1 MNIFISIKLTRRL
14 GFWIELEPFR
24 KWVVMGHNYPT
35 FDEGRCYSYV
45 CGPIS
50 LGFNHP
56 DAKGEKERQEHID
69 RIKKQIKAREVEI
82 ERSNPAE

>member
-1 MNIFISIKLTRRL
+1 MKIFIDITITQRL
-14 GFWIELEPFR
+14 GFWIEFEPFR
-24 KWVVMGHNYPT
+24 KWVVMGHNYPSCE
-35 FDEGRCYSYV
+35 EGRCHSYV

-56 DAKGEKERQEHID
+56 DAKGEKERQERID
-69 RIKKQIKAREVEI
+69 RIKKQIKAREAEL